1 MTDEAH
7 ERRSREDQDDRRE
20 REALQR
26 LIRSALVDG
35 ARVRGDLD
43 VAAIARAAELLRDAV
58 LSGRKVLLCGN
69 GGSAADAQHI
79 AAELVGRFVRDRRAL
94 AAISLT
100 TDTSALTSIAND
112 YGYEH
117 VFARQVDGLGAEG
130 DVLIA
135 ITTSGTSKNVVAA
148 VAAARRRAM
157 KVIGL
162 TGRTGEAFIA
172 TCDAGVAV
180 PSTVTARIQEC
191 HIAIGHVLCE
201 AVDEAVASAAAA
213 ATAGV
218 TGATADPA
226 SNGRAA
232 GGSPKVRTLE
242 QLIAWRED
250 QRARK
255 RTVVWTNGVFDV
267 LHVGHLASLRGARQ
281 FGDALVVGVNG
292 DASVRAAKGPS
303 RPIYP
308 CEDRVAL
315 LAALELVDAIL
326 VFDDPTP
333 ERVLAQLRPDVHAK
347 GADYAPPD
355 GKPIPERAVV
365 EAYGG
370 RIEFIPLVPGR
381 SSTDTLARLRQ

>member
-1 MTDEAH
+1 MTRAGLE
-7 ERRSREDQDDRRE
+7 
-20 REALQR
+20 L

-35 ARVRGDLD
+35 ARVRGELD
-43 VAAIARAAELLRDAV
+43 VAAIARACELLRDAV
-58 LSGRKVLLCGN
+58 LAGRKVLLCGN

-79 AAELVGRFVRDRRAL
+79 AAELVGRFVRDRRPL

-112 YGYEH
+112 YGYDH

-135 ITTSGTSKNVVAA
+135 ITTSGTSKNVIAA

-162 TGRTGEAFIA
+162 TGRTGGAFVA
-172 TCDAGVAV
+172 ACDAGVAV

-201 AVDEAVASAAAA
+201 AVDEAVALAAAGTTTTAGATA
-213 ATAGV
+213 ATAGI
-218 TGATADPA
+218 TADRA
-226 SNGRAA
+226 SDGRAVEI
-232 GGSPKVRTLE
+232 SPKVRTLE

-250 QRARK
+250 QRGRK

-281 FGDALVVGVNG
+281 FGDVLVVGVNG
-292 DASVRAAKGPS
+292 DASVRASKGPT

-308 CEDRVAL
+308 CDERVAL

-381 SSTDTLARLRQ
+381 SSTDTLARLRP